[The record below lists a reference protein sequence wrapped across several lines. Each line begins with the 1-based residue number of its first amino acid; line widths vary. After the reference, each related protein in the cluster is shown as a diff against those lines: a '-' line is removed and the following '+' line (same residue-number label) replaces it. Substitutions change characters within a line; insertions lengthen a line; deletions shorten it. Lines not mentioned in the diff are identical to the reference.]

1 MAHESA
7 LTNVVEAAAVI
18 GVNPDALRGVRVA
31 ITGHLST
38 PRKEFEKLIADAG
51 GVFDKT
57 VTYGT
62 TYLCS
67 NLDWTN
73 TNGGTSSK
81 FDKAKK
87 MGVKIISEAKLL
99 EMMTKNE
106 E

>member
-1 MAHESA
+1 MAHESK

-18 GVNPDALRGVRVA
+18 GVNPNALKGARVA

-38 PRKEFEKLIADAG
+38 PRKEFEKLISDAG

-62 TYLCS
+62 TYLTT
-67 NLDWTN
+67 NADWT
-73 TNGGTSSK
+73 GIDGKTSSK

-87 MGVKIISEAKLL
+87 MGVKIISEAKLIEL
-99 EMMTKNE
+99 MTKNE
-106 E
+106 D

>member
-1 MAHESA
+1 MAKESA
-7 LTNVVEAAAVI
+7 LTGVVEAAAVI
-18 GVNPDALRGVRVA
+18 GVNPDSLKGARIA

-38 PRKEFEKLIADAG
+38 PRKEFEKLISDAG

-62 TYLCS
+62 NFLVT
-67 NLDWTN
+67 NAEWTN
-73 TNGGTSSK
+73 IEGKTSSK

-99 EMMTKNE
+99 EMMTKNDD
-106 E
+106 